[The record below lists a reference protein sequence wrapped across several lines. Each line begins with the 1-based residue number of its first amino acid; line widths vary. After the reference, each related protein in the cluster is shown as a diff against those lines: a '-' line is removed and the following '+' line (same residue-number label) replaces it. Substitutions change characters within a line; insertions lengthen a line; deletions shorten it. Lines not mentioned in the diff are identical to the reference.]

1 MSFNQ
6 NNETIESETES
17 LRGRRTVVQRA
28 QPQTLYAR
36 CCKRKFKWN
45 SGRPNDYNELIEYQ
59 LLFTVEYSLKIKL
72 WFNYRNDN
80 L

>member
-1 MSFNQ
+1 MSFNP
-6 NNETIESETES
+6 NNETRAWED
-17 LRGRRTVVQRA
+17 GVTVVQLA
-28 QPQTLYAR
+28 QPQTLHAR

-59 LLFTVEYSLKIKL
+59 LITIYSWIFIENCDLITE
-72 WFNYRNDN
+72 NVN